1 MNNETM
7 KTEIDFPISYKLIKR
22 KSKKLIILLHGFA
35 QSNKTILDKFTEAIS
50 DEYDIFAPNGPF
62 PIPKIRKDY
71 IERRYAWYF
80 FDRHTNTYD
89 IDYTFPAELLSRTVK
104 KLGYENTPKVIIG
117 YSQGGYLSP
126 FAALKMTNVQSIVG
140 LACTFK
146 WQYITETLPFNTYAI
161 HGAMDEMVEY
171 QNSKTHFLELEKKTS
186 LKSRYIT
193 LNKEGHELT
202 SPFVE
207 EAIKLL

>member
-1 MNNETM
+1 MNDETM
-7 KTEIDFPISYKLIKR
+7 KIEIDFPISYKLIKR

-35 QSNKTILDKFTEAIS
+35 QSNKAILDKFTDAIS
-50 DEYDIFAPNGPF
+50 DEYDILAPNGPF
-62 PIPKIRKDY
+62 PIPKIRKEY

-89 IDYTFPAELLSRTVK
+89 IDYSFPAELLSRTVT

-126 FAALKMTNVQSIVG
+126 FTALQMRNVESIIG

-146 WQYITETLPFNTYAI
+146 WQYLPNELPFNVYAI
-161 HGAMDEMVEY
+161 HGAVDQMVEY
-171 QNSKTHFLELEKKTS
+171 QNSKNHFLELEKKTS
-186 LKSRYIT
+186 FNTHYIT

-202 SPFVE
+202 TPFVE